1 MLLTLDP
8 GLKCKACKKIMTM
21 AKEVPGSV
29 NMVVKQGRMIVK
41 GDLTCLISCD
51 SCMTIHIGEAFIRDG
66 VFMGIYV
73 YNINKVGPDVGEIYI

>member
-1 MLLTLDP
+1 MLITLDP

-41 GDLTCLISCD
+41 GDFTCLISCD
-51 SCMTIHIGEAFIRDG
+51 SCMTIHTGEAFIRDG
-66 VFMGIYV
+66 VFMGVYV
-73 YNINKVGPDVGEIYI
+73 YNIGI

>member
-8 GLKCKACKKIMTM
+8 GLKCKACKKVMTM

-41 GDLTCLISCD
+41 GDFTCLISCD
-51 SCMTIHIGEAFIRDG
+51 SCMTIHTGEAFIRDG
-66 VFMGIYV
+66 VF
-73 YNINKVGPDVGEIYI
+73 

>member
-1 MLLTLDP
+1 MLISLNP
-8 GLKCKACKKIMTM
+8 GLKCKACKNIMTM

-29 NMVVKQGRMIVK
+29 NMVIKQGRMIVK

-66 VFMGIYV
+66 VFMGVYV
-73 YNINKVGPDVGEIYI
+73 YNIDKVGPDVDEIYI